1 MSACTAKNIPREYCT
16 MVTHTVREYE
26 DTLETKEDSQDLTK
40 NVDKEQNTN
49 KDLNQDNIIGDLL
62 DIFPNLKEEDIQ
74 TIIDNPNIFIVILH
88 ENDGP
93 TSDGKP
99 HIIIV
104 EVEEGQTIDD
114 NPNVTI
120 LEDNDDAFID
130 PAQDILEAAMEDML
144 DAGQRLLLHQ
154 IQPFQD
160 ILQNFFPL
168 SKSHSIKLYCSF
180 FLLKAFRVD
189 IVMFDYII
197 LSNFRNFVFNF

>member
-1 MSACTAKNIPREYCT
+1 M
-16 MVTHTVREYE
+16 
-26 DTLETKEDSQDLTK
+26 
-40 NVDKEQNTN
+40 DKEQNTN

-74 TIIDNPNIFIVILH
+74 TIIDNPNIFILQ

-104 EVEEGQTIDD
+104 QVEEGQTIDD

-120 LEDNDDAFID
+120 LEDNDDDFMD
-130 PAQDILEAAMEDML
+130 PEQNILEAAMEDMR

-160 ILQNFFPL
+160 ILQNFFP
-168 SKSHSIKLYCSF
+168 HI
-180 FLLKAFRVD
+180 
-189 IVMFDYII
+189 FD
-197 LSNFRNFVFNF
+197 FNNN